1 MENTEG
7 LDELV
12 WNPQHDR
19 RPLSDQVHDWLRL
32 GIVTLRFLPGAMLSE
47 SNLAKYLGTSRTPV
61 REALIRLSQEGMVKI
76 LAQRGSRVAAIS
88 TESVRTARFVRFALE
103 NAVAK
108 DLCENE
114 TMSPASYHELQAL
127 IFKQREA
134 VEKQQLEEFMK
145 LDDEFHRKIAEA
157 ANRNAVWSLIEREKA
172 QMDRV
177 SFLSLHETADLNDLV
192 QQHEEILAA
201 LYTKDLEK
209 ASVLLDKH
217 FNAVLKAV
225 ENLAD
230 QYQQYFEA

>member
-1 MENTEG
+1 MENTEA
-7 LDELV
+7 LNELT

-88 TESVRTARFVRFALE
+88 RESVKTARFVRFALE

-108 DLCENE
+108 DLCENNE
-114 TMSPASYHELQAL
+114 MSPASYHELQAL
-127 IFKQREA
+127 IFRQKEV
-134 VEKQQLEEFMK
+134 VEKQELETFMK

-157 ANRNAVWSLIEREKA
+157 AKRQSVWSLIEREKA

-177 SFLSLHETADLNDLV
+177 SFLSLHEASDLNDLV
-192 QQHEEILAA
+192 KQHEAILDA
-201 LYTKDLEK
+201 LYHKDMSQ
-209 ASVLLDKH
+209 ASILLDTH
-217 FNAVLKAV
+217 FQAVLKATQKLS
-225 ENLAD
+225 E
-230 QYQQYFEA
+230 QYEQYFEE